1 MTHLSV
7 SISNEH
13 CFGDTTLE
21 QPVCHAEKNCPGS
34 SVCVGTA
41 DSVSAS
47 ASALPKT
54 RENASVFGYVPTTCR
69 YGRRK
74 KPTSGELHACE
85 CRLQAADLG
94 SWSAAS
100 FGRPEDGSPRGQ
112 TRRRKSSGHWRQAD
126 SHNGESLF
134 FRRQLRVVAFL
145 PGLCTSQPDF
155 CGLENPPNCL
165 NADRIN
171 DILIDDELLEFP
183 QRPASKR
190 SPEKVRRTKGG
201 LNNETSLLLGE
212 FSGASSAV
220 FGSES
225 RKATG
230 VEVFDNGSDVLWREV
245 EASGNVG
252 NSAALSRG
260 QNNLRSPDSNA
271 VAVTADDTLKLA
283 SLGWTDLTDIKAHSE
298 SPHVKSTSLS
308 TRGTLYN
315 TNVCIAQLFIWKKV
329 ILPCEKRH

>member
-1 MTHLSV
+1 M

-13 CFGDTTLE
+13 CFADTTLE
-21 QPVCHAEKNCPGS
+21 QPVCHVEKSCPVS
-34 SVCVGTA
+34 NVSVAASDNDFAST
-41 DSVSAS
+41 SAP
-47 ASALPKT
+47 LKT
-54 RENASVFGYVPTTCR
+54 RENASVFGYIPTICR
-69 YGRRK
+69 HEHRK
-74 KPTSGELHACE
+74 KPASGELHASE

-112 TRRRKSSGHWRQAD
+112 TRRRKLSGHWRQAD
-126 SHNGESLF
+126 SHNGELLF
-134 FRRQLRVVAFL
+134 FRRQLRIVAFF
-145 PGLCTSQPDF
+145 PGLCASQPDF
-155 CGLENPPNCL
+155 CRLENPPNCL

-171 DILIDDELLEFP
+171 GILVDNELSEFP

-190 SPEKVRRTKGG
+190 SSEKVRRTKGG
-201 LNNETSLLLGE
+201 LNNETSLFLGE
-212 FSGASSAV
+212 FFGAPSAV

-252 NSAALSRG
+252 NPAALSRG
-260 QNNLRSPDSNA
+260 QNNLRSSDFNA

-283 SLGWTDLTDIKAHSE
+283 SFRWTDLTDIKAHSD

-315 TNVCIAQLFIWKKV
+315 SNVCIAQLFIWKKSYTT
-329 ILPCEKRH
+329 L